1 MRGYGQLEV
10 YKMYDDVSLPRMATA
25 GSACFDFEAY
35 LIDGQELQSKDCLWK
50 QQIVE
55 DGEVRIAP
63 LGRMLIP
70 TGLIA
75 DIPKNHSLRIHPR
88 SGLAFNRGLALA
100 NQEGI
105 VDDDYK
111 EEIFI
116 AIINLSSETQTITNH
131 MRIAQGELVA
141 HEMYRIIET
150 STSPSHT
157 TARTGGF
164 GSTGY

>member
-10 YKMYDDVSLPRMATA
+10 YKMYEDVSLPKKATA
-25 GSACFDFEAY
+25 GSACFDFESY
-35 LIDGQELQSKDCLWK
+35 LIEGQELKAKDCLFK
-50 QQIVE
+50 QNIVK
-55 DGEVRIAP
+55 DGKVIIAP

-75 DIPKNHSLRIHPR
+75 DIPQNHSLRIHPR
-88 SGLAFNRGLALA
+88 SGLAFKMGLALA

-105 VDDDYK
+105 IDDDYK

-116 AIINLSSETQTITNH
+116 AIINLSGEHQTITNH

-141 HEMYRIIET
+141 HQMYRIIET
-150 STSPSHT
+150 SNKP
-157 TARTGGF
+157 ARTTDRSGGF
-164 GSTGY
+164 GSTG

>member
-10 YKMYDDVSLPRMATA
+10 YKMYDDVSMPKMATA
-25 GSACFDFEAY
+25 GSACFDFESY
-35 LIDGQELQSKDCLWK
+35 LIEGQELKANDCLFK
-50 QQIVE
+50 HNIVK
-55 DGEVRIAP
+55 DGKVIIAP

-75 DIPKNHSLRIHPR
+75 DIPQNHSLRIHPR
-88 SGLAFNRGLALA
+88 SGLAFKRGLALA

-105 VDDDYK
+105 IDDDYK

-116 AIINLSSETQTITNH
+116 AVTNLSGEHQTITNH

-141 HEMYRIIET
+141 HQMYRIIET
-150 STSPSHT
+150 SKKP
-157 TARTGGF
+157 ARTTDRSGGF
-164 GSTGY
+164 GSTG